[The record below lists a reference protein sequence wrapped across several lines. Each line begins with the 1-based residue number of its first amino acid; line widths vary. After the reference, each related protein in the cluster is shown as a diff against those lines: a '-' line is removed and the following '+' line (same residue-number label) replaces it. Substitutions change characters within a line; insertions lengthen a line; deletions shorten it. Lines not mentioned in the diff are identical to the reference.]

1 MTCCFFHNGIYMP
14 KRLIFPSDLSA
25 CSQTPCPS
33 AFRLKDMH
41 CEMFQPEN
49 ILQKNQFPKNWKNTG
64 PAEGFQSRLKDSRAQ
79 FFSRKADGQGI
90 CEQAER
96 FEGFFKVLYIEYYE
110 RPYLTE
116 KSKISS
122 WNMYVVL
129 LCSETYLTLST
140 KISYFSLQ
148 QYRPHGRPAKTIIPK
163 LIANRVPLNHY
174 LCFNGTYS
182 SSSNTFLYAGRI
194 MRFPS
199 KFSSSL
205 RCAHHP
211 TIRAIANKGVNIS
224 CGRPIISYTKP
235 E

>member
-1 MTCCFFHNGIYMP
+1 MEYGH
-14 KRLIFPSDLSA
+14 PSCSIGNTLKNPSKASA
-25 CSQTPCPS
+25 CSQTPYPW

-148 QYRPHGRPAKTIIPK
+148 QYRPHCRQAKTIIPK
-163 LIANRVPLNHY
+163 LIANRGASKPLSLFQRHIFQFFQHILVCRTNNAFSFKIQLLIAVCAPPHDTSHRKQRCKYFLWQTNHFIY
-174 LCFNGTYS
+174 ET
-182 SSSNTFLYAGRI
+182 
-194 MRFPS
+194 
-199 KFSSSL
+199 
-205 RCAHHP
+205 
-211 TIRAIANKGVNIS
+211 
-224 CGRPIISYTKP
+224 
-235 E
+235 

>member
-79 FFSRKADGQGI
+79 FFSRKADRQGI

-148 QYRPHGRPAKTIIPK
+148 QYRPHCRQAKTIIPK
-163 LIANRVPLNHY
+163 LIANRGASKPLSLFQRHIFQFFQHILVCRTNNAFSFKIQLLIAVCAPPHDTSHRKQRCKYFLWQTNHFIY
-174 LCFNGTYS
+174 ET
-182 SSSNTFLYAGRI
+182 
-194 MRFPS
+194 
-199 KFSSSL
+199 
-205 RCAHHP
+205 
-211 TIRAIANKGVNIS
+211 
-224 CGRPIISYTKP
+224 
-235 E
+235 

>member
-1 MTCCFFHNGIYMP
+1 MFAAKIEISIMSQFLTAYLF
-14 KRLIFPSDLSA
+14 FPSDLSA
-25 CSQTPCPS
+25 TPQTPCLS

-49 ILQKNQFPKNWKNTG
+49 ILQKNQFPKNWKDTG
-64 PAEGFQSRLKDSRAQ
+64 LAEGFQSRLKDSRAQ

-90 CEQAER
+90 CEHAER

-140 KISYFSLQ
+140 KISHFSLQ
-148 QYRPHGRPAKTIIPK
+148 QYRPHCPK
-163 LIANRVPLNHY
+163 L
-174 LCFNGTYS
+174 
-182 SSSNTFLYAGRI
+182 
-194 MRFPS
+194 
-199 KFSSSL
+199 KQ
-205 RCAHHP
+205 
-211 TIRAIANKGVNIS
+211 
-224 CGRPIISYTKP
+224 
-235 E
+235 

>member
-1 MTCCFFHNGIYMP
+1 MP

-25 CSQTPCPS
+25 CSQMPCPS

-116 KSKISS
+116 KSKIS
-122 WNMYVVL
+122 
-129 LCSETYLTLST
+129 
-140 KISYFSLQ
+140 YFSLQ
-148 QYRPHGRPAKTIIPK
+148 QYRPHCRQAKTIIPK
-163 LIANRVPLNHY
+163 LIANRGASKPLSLFQRHIFQFFQHILVCRTNNAFSFKIQLLIAVCAPPHDTSHRKQRCKYFLWQTNHFIY
-174 LCFNGTYS
+174 ET
-182 SSSNTFLYAGRI
+182 
-194 MRFPS
+194 
-199 KFSSSL
+199 
-205 RCAHHP
+205 
-211 TIRAIANKGVNIS
+211 
-224 CGRPIISYTKP
+224 
-235 E
+235 

>member
-1 MTCCFFHNGIYMP
+1 MP
-14 KRLIFPSDLSA
+14 KRLIFTSDLSA
-25 CSQTPCPS
+25 IPQTPCPS

-64 PAEGFQSRLKDSRAQ
+64 LAEGFPNPIL
-79 FFSRKADGQGI
+79 SRKADGQGI

-122 WNMYVVL
+122 WNKYVVL
-129 LCSETYLTLST
+129 LCSETYLTLPT

-148 QYRPHGRPAKTIIPK
+148 QYRPYCLQAKTIIPK
-163 LIANRVPLNHY
+163 LIANRGASKPLSLFQRHIFQFFQHILVCRTNNAFSFKIQLLIAVCAPPHDTSHRKQRCKYFLWQTNHFIY
-174 LCFNGTYS
+174 ET
-182 SSSNTFLYAGRI
+182 
-194 MRFPS
+194 
-199 KFSSSL
+199 
-205 RCAHHP
+205 
-211 TIRAIANKGVNIS
+211 
-224 CGRPIISYTKP
+224 
-235 E
+235 

>member
-1 MTCCFFHNGIYMP
+1 MP
-14 KRLIFPSDLSA
+14 KRLIFTSDLSA
-25 CSQTPCPS
+25 IPQTPCPS

-49 ILQKNQFPKNWKNTG
+49 ILQKNQFPKNWKDTG
-64 PAEGFQSRLKDSRAQ
+64 LAEGFQSRLKDSRTQ

-90 CEQAER
+90 CEHAER

-140 KISYFSLQ
+140 KISHFSLQ
-148 QYRPHGRPAKTIIPK
+148 QYRPHCRQAKTIIP
-163 LIANRVPLNHY
+163 
-174 LCFNGTYS
+174 
-182 SSSNTFLYAGRI
+182 
-194 MRFPS
+194 
-199 KFSSSL
+199 
-205 RCAHHP
+205 
-211 TIRAIANKGVNIS
+211 
-224 CGRPIISYTKP
+224 
-235 E
+235 

>member
-1 MTCCFFHNGIYMP
+1 MP

-25 CSQTPCPS
+25 TPQTPCLS

-49 ILQKNQFPKNWKNTG
+49 ILQKNQFPKNWKDTG
-64 PAEGFQSRLKDSRAQ
+64 LAEGFQSRLKDSRTQ

-90 CEQAER
+90 CEHAER

-148 QYRPHGRPAKTIIPK
+148 QYRPHGRPAKAIIPK

-182 SSSNTFLYAGRI
+182 SSSNTFL
-194 MRFPS
+194 
-199 KFSSSL
+199 
-205 RCAHHP
+205 
-211 TIRAIANKGVNIS
+211 
-224 CGRPIISYTKP
+224 
-235 E
+235 

>member
-1 MTCCFFHNGIYMP
+1 MQVTNLSNVLFFSEKNKVFKKKNKTFSLKEQELFKIWPVVFFHNGIYMP
-14 KRLIFPSDLSA
+14 KRLIFTSDLSA
-25 CSQTPCPS
+25 IPQTPCPS

-49 ILQKNQFPKNWKNTG
+49 ILQKNQFPKNWKDTG
-64 PAEGFQSRLKDSRAQ
+64 LAEGFQSRLKDSRTQ

-90 CEQAER
+90 CEHAER

-140 KISYFSLQ
+140 KISHFSLQ
-148 QYRPHGRPAKTIIPK
+148 Q
-163 LIANRVPLNHY
+163 
-174 LCFNGTYS
+174 
-182 SSSNTFLYAGRI
+182 
-194 MRFPS
+194 
-199 KFSSSL
+199 
-205 RCAHHP
+205 
-211 TIRAIANKGVNIS
+211 
-224 CGRPIISYTKP
+224 
-235 E
+235 

>member
-182 SSSNTFLYAGRI
+182 SSSNTFL
-194 MRFPS
+194 
-199 KFSSSL
+199 
-205 RCAHHP
+205 
-211 TIRAIANKGVNIS
+211 
-224 CGRPIISYTKP
+224 
-235 E
+235 

>member
-1 MTCCFFHNGIYMP
+1 MP
-14 KRLIFPSDLSA
+14 KRLIFTSDLSA
-25 CSQTPCPS
+25 IPQTPCPS

-49 ILQKNQFPKNWKNTG
+49 ILQKNQFPKNWKDTG
-64 PAEGFQSRLKDSRAQ
+64 LAEGFQSRLKDSRTQ

-90 CEQAER
+90 CEHAER

-140 KISYFSLQ
+140 KISHFSLQ
-148 QYRPHGRPAKTIIPK
+148 QYRPHCRQAKTIIRR
-163 LIANRVPLNHY
+163 LLSALLGSDCLYRPLHQFFRY
-174 LCFNGTYS
+174 M
-182 SSSNTFLYAGRI
+182 NTVIGFSI
-194 MRFPS
+194 FFS
-199 KFSSSL
+199 KFFLHS
-205 RCAHHP
+205 P
-211 TIRAIANKGVNIS
+211 TLLSTLLSTSRVHGKAAS
-224 CGRPIISYTKP
+224 
-235 E
+235 

>member
-25 CSQTPCPS
+25 TPQTPCPS

-116 KSKISS
+116 KSKIS
-122 WNMYVVL
+122 
-129 LCSETYLTLST
+129 
-140 KISYFSLQ
+140 YFSLQ
-148 QYRPHGRPAKTIIPK
+148 QYRPHCRQAKTIIPK
-163 LIANRVPLNHY
+163 LIANRGASKPLSLFQRHIFQFFQHILVCRTNNAFSFKIQLLIAVCAPPHDTSHRKQRCKYFLWQTNHFIY
-174 LCFNGTYS
+174 ET
-182 SSSNTFLYAGRI
+182 
-194 MRFPS
+194 
-199 KFSSSL
+199 
-205 RCAHHP
+205 
-211 TIRAIANKGVNIS
+211 
-224 CGRPIISYTKP
+224 
-235 E
+235 